1 MLSGIIRAINKYKRG
16 CHYDEQELDCKARIV
31 TPCRLEPEAAHADV
45 RAQIEDAI
53 AKRLTEIIATVAD
66 FGFES
71 ATVNLHDLQDFVRDV
86 VIGYYQFHFR
96 KNPALR
102 EQLVLASEMPL
113 SVFNTLV
120 QSGVADILDNSDFEY
135 SFHTDGEVQIFWN

>member
-1 MLSGIIRAINKYKRG
+1 MTNKNLIAK
-16 CHYDEQELDCKARIV
+16 QELSHPADWK
-31 TPCRLEPEAAHADV
+31 PEAAHADV

-86 VIGYYQFHFR
+86 VIGHYQFHFR

-102 EQLVLASEMPL
+102 EQLVLANEMPL

-135 SFHTDGEVQIFWN
+135 SFHTDVEVHNFWN

>member
-1 MLSGIIRAINKYKRG
+1 MTNKNLIAK
-16 CHYDEQELDCKARIV
+16 QELSHPADWK
-31 TPCRLEPEAAHADV
+31 PEAAHADV

-86 VIGYYQFHFR
+86 VIGHYQFHFR

-102 EQLVLASEMPL
+102 EQLVLATKCHFQFS
-113 SVFNTLV
+113 TR
-120 QSGVADILDNSDFEY
+120 
-135 SFHTDGEVQIFWN
+135 SFKAASLIFWITQISNTHSTLTVKFKFSGTKLKKA

>member
-1 MLSGIIRAINKYKRG
+1 MTNKNLIAK
-16 CHYDEQELDCKARIV
+16 QELSHPADWK
-31 TPCRLEPEAAHADV
+31 PEAAHADV

-86 VIGYYQFHFR
+86 VFVTTNSISARTLLCVNNLFWQTKCHFQFSTRSF
-96 KNPALR
+96 KA
-102 EQLVLASEMPL
+102 ASL
-113 SVFNTLV
+113 
-120 QSGVADILDNSDFEY
+120 
-135 SFHTDGEVQIFWN
+135 IFWITQISNTHSTLTVKFKFSGTKLKKA

>member
-1 MLSGIIRAINKYKRG
+1 M
-16 CHYDEQELDCKARIV
+16 
-31 TPCRLEPEAAHADV
+31 
-45 RAQIEDAI
+45 
-53 AKRLTEIIATVAD
+53 
-66 FGFES
+66 
-71 ATVNLHDLQDFVRDV
+71 RDV

-102 EQLVLASEMPL
+102 EQLVLANEMPL